1 MTSQFEHLPLP
12 KTDIQLPRRKKQG
25 FGGSNRSDRSTHG
38 KKLLNQ
44 VIALSQRPK
53 QKASAFRLNPKLI
66 FKIKLTKEALFPENN
81 LETMGLTLLAQEP
94 RANKAI
100 VVFSSDQELLE
111 FRNRLE
117 NYSGIRTEFQYDYFD
132 GVEALVPLEPEDRL
146 GRLLSLEPL
155 PSNEITPLDIQLW
168 HTGDSKEMNR
178 YINDIHEVLQSLSDG
193 EMRVTDRYVGDYLC
207 IARIKVN
214 SEILEL
220 LLQEEIVKEVD
231 RKPRPS
237 FETPQDYNL
246 PLSAFPEV
254 QSPPEKNCGV
264 LVIDSGVQRGHPLIC
279 PALGEATVFPDPGNQ
294 RINDNVDDGDEKHGG
309 HGTGVAGLAVYGDVA
324 EGITKKLF
332 IPSAW
337 LFSARV
343 TDKNNEYD
351 PDFLLESQLEE
362 AVQYFTRNYPTCKV
376 INISLGDSRLVCQ
389 DDQKQFKLAAKI
401 DELAYRYLNKNLLFI
416 VSAGNHFYDV
426 DSKEK
431 FLTEYPHY
439 LLLDQA
445 RIIDPATSAIALT
458 VGSISLGTGSIQYPY
473 DAGRQPIARLSGYPS
488 PFTRTGFGIDGM
500 IKPDLVDFGGDLLLD
515 RSRII
520 PNEPGVGILTLAK
533 NYTSSMFRA
542 YCGTSF
548 SAPRVANIA
557 AQLFTKFPNST
568 SNMIRALLANSALIP
583 TEIPPMLQGGKAEQV
598 KNQIRIYGYGQPNLE
613 RSLFSAENYVVL
625 QIDNEAI
632 PVGFFRMY
640 EIPALPSE
648 FFDKPGKRSLSV
660 TLAFDPPTRPTRGDS
675 YLGVTMEFHV
685 FKNLDPEVIKQA
697 FMKASAKNQTE
708 EFTKLSLKDLEK
720 EYGSGIRVNLS
731 PGSQLRSKGTLQKG
745 QTLIKSKRGYSSDS
759 PLYIVVSCAR
769 KWAKEGEVDLQRFS
783 LVVSINHSDPE
794 VDLYNRLRAK
804 IATQLRIR

>member
-12 KTDIQLPRRKKQG
+12 KTDIQFPKRKKPG
-25 FGGSNRSDRSTHG
+25 FGGGSNRSDRSTHG
-38 KKLLNQ
+38 KNLLNQ
-44 VIALSQRPK
+44 VISLSQRPK
-53 QKASAFRLNPKLI
+53 QKASAFRLDPKLI
-66 FKIKLTKEALFPENN
+66 FKIKLSKDALFSEDN
-81 LETMGLTLLAQEP
+81 LEIMGLTLLGQEP
-94 RANKAI
+94 KANKAI

-132 GVEALVPLEPEDRL
+132 AVEALVPLEPEDRL
-146 GRLLSLEPL
+146 GRLLVLEPL
-155 PSNEITPLDIQLW
+155 PSNEITPLDMQLW
-168 HTGDSKEMNR
+168 HTGDPKEMNQ
-178 YINDIHEVLQSLSDG
+178 YLNDIHEVLQSLSDG
-193 EMRVTDRYVGDYLC
+193 AMRVSDRYVGEYLC

-214 SEILEL
+214 SEMLGL

-237 FETPQDYNL
+237 FETPQEYNL
-246 PLSAFPEV
+246 PLSALPEV
-254 QSPPEKNCGV
+254 QSPPENNCGV
-264 LVIDSGVQRGHPLIC
+264 LVIDSGVRRGHPLIG
-279 PALGEATVFPDPGNQ
+279 PALGEAAVFPDPDNQ
-294 RINDNVDDGDEKHGG
+294 RINDSADDGDEKHGG
-309 HGTGVAGLAVYGDVA
+309 HGTGVAGLAIYGDIA
-324 EGITKKLF
+324 EGITQKVF
-332 IPSAW
+332 TPSAW

-343 TDKNNEYD
+343 TDKDNEYD

-362 AVQYFTRNYPTCKV
+362 AVQYFTQSYPTCKV

-401 DELAYRYLNKNLLFI
+401 DELAYRYRDKNLLFI

-426 DSKEK
+426 DSNEK
-431 FLTEYPHY
+431 FVTEYPNY

-458 VGSISLGTGSIQYPY
+458 VGSVSLGTGSIQYP
-473 DAGRQPIARLSGYPS
+473 DDSGRQPIARLTGYPS

-520 PNEPGVGILTLAK
+520 TNEPGLGILTLAK
-533 NYTSSMFRA
+533 NYTGSMFRA

-548 SAPRVANIA
+548 SAPRVANMA
-557 AQLFTKFPNST
+557 AQLFTNFPNAT

-583 TEIPPMLQGGKAEQV
+583 TEIPPTLQGDKAEQV
-598 KNQIRIYGYGQPNLE
+598 KNQTRIYGYGQPNLQ

-625 QIDNEAI
+625 QIDDEI
-632 PVGFFRMY
+632 PVGHFRLY
-640 EIPALPSE
+640 EIPALPTE
-648 FFDKPGKRSLSV
+648 FFDTPGKRTLSV

-675 YLGVTMEFHV
+675 YLGLTMEFNV
-685 FKNLDPEVIKQA
+685 FKNLDPTVISKA
-697 FMKASAKNQTE
+697 FMKASSKTQTE
-708 EFTKLSLKDLEK
+708 ESTKLTLKDLEK
-720 EYGSGIRVNLS
+720 EYGSGIRVKLS
-731 PGSQLRSKGTLQKG
+731 PGNQLRSKGTLQKG
-745 QTLIKSKRGYSSDS
+745 QILIKSKRGHNTGI

-769 KWAKEGEVDLQRFS
+769 KWAKEDEVDLQRFS

-794 VDLYNRLRAK
+794 VDLYNRLQAQVS
-804 IATQLRIR
+804 TQIRIR